1 VGDIA
6 TVQPTIL
13 DPKRLWGPTLLT
25 TASVTQYTAPAAEA
39 GVQIDGIVLTNI
51 GLIDFAKVWHLDATT
66 YVDETTDASDV
77 GATDVS
83 IFQTD
88 SDSDGGG
95 AGAADRFYVGSA
107 TKFSHIS
114 FILGTLGTGSP
125 VLLAAY
131 WNGSAWTDLT
141 LATNS
146 YVDGTNNLKQSGELS
161 FVAPSDWA
169 TKDVNGS
176 TQYYIELR
184 TTAVYTI
191 VPVGT
196 QVRQGTR
203 TNPLVTIHHILAA
216 GSASNANL
224 LASEM
229 PVASIQ
235 GAPIPVPLGDTF
247 VIDTSEIISA
257 KSNTE
262 NQVLIRGFG
271 SELKD

>member
-1 VGDIA
+1 MA

-39 GVQIDGIVLTNI
+39 GVQIGGIVLTNI
-51 GLIDFAKVWHLDATT
+51 GLVDFAKVWHLDNTT

-77 GATDVS
+77 GTADVS

-88 SDSDGGG
+88 SS
-95 AGAADRFYVGSA
+95 GAADRFYIGSA
-107 TKFSHIS
+107 TKFSHVS
-114 FILGTLGTGSP
+114 FILSTVGTGSP
-125 VLLAAY
+125 TIVAAY
-131 WNGSAWTDLT
+131 WNSSAWTDLT

-161 FVAPSDWA
+161 FNAPSDWA

-176 TQYYIELR
+176 TQYYIEIR
-184 TTAVYTI
+184 VTANFTI
-191 VPVGT
+191 APIGT

-203 TNPLVTIHHILAA
+203 TNPLVTLHHILAA

-229 PVASIQ
+229 PLPSVP

-262 NQVLIRGFG
+262 NQILIRGFG
-271 SELKD
+271 AEIKD